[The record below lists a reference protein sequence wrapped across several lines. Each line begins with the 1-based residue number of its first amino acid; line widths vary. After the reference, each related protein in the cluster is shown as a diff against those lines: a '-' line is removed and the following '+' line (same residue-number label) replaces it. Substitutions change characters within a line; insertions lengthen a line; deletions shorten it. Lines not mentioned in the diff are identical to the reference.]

1 MKKLLLD
8 RLFFYFSSTKSTETD
23 RPETVDSCTSPIA
36 TSTHT
41 VGTSTKIPRRRKTS
55 TTHAQTNVTM
65 NDPVTMVTDSNTFR
79 NNNNHHHGDE
89 RGLDDDTY
97 QMFLKRFRANMVDH
111 VTMTDEQLTH
121 GNAAGGSQSPV
132 CDSSTDPIKPP
143 SRESGT
149 NTPTI
154 RRKNRETETVAR
166 KTKTCGTYTF
176 VSTIEKATY
185 MAQPVLTSTGT
196 STPPRNTA
204 TKKLNTPVK
213 QYVNSSTNTP
223 PPPRALEVPSAFR
236 GATPRPQ
243 TVSRG
248 TNTLTK
254 RYRDSGTG
262 VMQALVARHDVGV
275 LKRPHTLSRGVGSP
289 AVQTVDRA
297 TGGDV
302 PSTQEA
308 GCTADLPVPSGRELV
323 DRDSSP
329 IPVPIVHRATSTLS
343 LHLVDRESSPV
354 RFVLLD
360 CELRMRQP
368 SQGQSASG
376 LLPPQ

>member
-1 MKKLLLD
+1 M
-8 RLFFYFSSTKSTETD
+8 
-23 RPETVDSCTSPIA
+23 
-36 TSTHT
+36 
-41 VGTSTKIPRRRKTS
+41 GTSTKIPRRRKTS
-55 TTHAQTNVTM
+55 TTHAQTNITM
-65 NDPVTMVTDSNTFR
+65 NDPFTTATDSNTFR
-79 NNNNHHHGDE
+79 NNNSHHHGDK
-89 RGLDDDTY
+89 RGSDDDTY
-97 QMFLKRFRANMVDH
+97 QMFLKRFRSNMVDH
-111 VTMTDEQLTH
+111 VTMTDEQLTN
-121 GNAAGGSQSPV
+121 GSAATAAGGGSQSPV
-132 CDSSTDPIKPP
+132 CDSSTEPIAPS

-166 KTKTCGTYTF
+166 ETKTCGTYTF

-223 PPPRALEVPSAFR
+223 PPSRALEVPSTFR

-254 RYRDSGTG
+254 RYRDSATG
-262 VMQALVARHDVGV
+262 VMQAMVARHDVGV

-289 AVQTVDRA
+289 AVQTADRA
-297 TGGDV
+297 TGREV

-308 GCTADLPVPSGRELV
+308 GCTADLPVPSGKKLV

-329 IPVPIVHRATSTLS
+329 IPAPIVHRATSTLS
-343 LHLVDRESSPV
+343 LHLVGRESSPV

-360 CELRMRQP
+360 CELRMREP
-368 SQGQSASG
+368 SRSQSASG

>member
-1 MKKLLLD
+1 
-8 RLFFYFSSTKSTETD
+8 
-23 RPETVDSCTSPIA
+23 
-36 TSTHT
+36 
-41 VGTSTKIPRRRKTS
+41 
-55 TTHAQTNVTM
+55 
-65 NDPVTMVTDSNTFR
+65 MVTDSNTFR
-79 NNNNHHHGDE
+79 NNNSHHHGDK

-97 QMFLKRFRANMVDH
+97 QMFLKRFRSNMVDH
-111 VTMTDEQLTH
+111 VTMTDEQLTN
-121 GNAAGGSQSPV
+121 GSAAAAGAGGSQSPV
-132 CDSSTDPIKPP
+132 CDSSTDPITPP

-154 RRKNRETETVAR
+154 RRKNRETETVA
-166 KTKTCGTYTF
+166 KETKTCGTYTF

-185 MAQPVLTSTGT
+185 MAQPMLTSTGT

-213 QYVNSSTNTP
+213 QYVNTSTNTP

-289 AVQTVDRA
+289 AVQTVDRG
-297 TGGDV
+297 TGGEV
-302 PSTQEA
+302 PSTQDA
-308 GCTADLPVPSGRELV
+308 GCTADLPVPFGKELV

-329 IPVPIVHRATSTLS
+329 IPAPIVHRATSTLS

>member
-1 MKKLLLD
+1 M
-8 RLFFYFSSTKSTETD
+8 
-23 RPETVDSCTSPIA
+23 
-36 TSTHT
+36 
-41 VGTSTKIPRRRKTS
+41 GTSTKIRRRKTS
-55 TTHAQTNVTM
+55 TTHAQTNITM
-65 NDPVTMVTDSNTFR
+65 NDAVTMVTDSNTFR
-79 NNNNHHHGDE
+79 NNNNHHQGDK
-89 RGLDDDTY
+89 RGLDDVTY
-97 QMFLKRFRANMVDH
+97 QMFLKMFRSNMVDH
-111 VTMTDEQLTH
+111 VTMTDEQLTN
-121 GNAAGGSQSPV
+121 GSAAGGGSQSPV
-132 CDSSTDPIKPP
+132 CDSSTDPIAPP

-154 RRKNRETETVAR
+154 RGKNRETETVA
-166 KTKTCGTYTF
+166 KETKTCGTYTF

-223 PPPRALEVPSAFR
+223 PAPRALEVPSAFR

-254 RYRDSGTG
+254 RYRDSGIG
-262 VMQALVARHDVGV
+262 IMQALVARQDVGV

-289 AVQTVDRA
+289 AVQTADRG
-297 TGGDV
+297 TGREVPSVREAGCTADLTV

-308 GCTADLPVPSGRELV
+308 GCTADLPVPSGKELV

-329 IPVPIVHRATSTLS
+329 IPAPIVHRATSTLS

-360 CELRMRQP
+360 CELRMREP

-376 LLPPQ
+376 FPSSK